1 MHSSSLL
8 AISAL
13 FISALAAPKAG
24 LPKRAS
30 KLQWVGVNEACAE
43 FAPDKRPGTYN
54 VDYRFPDP
62 ASIQNFTSQ
71 GFNIIRVP
79 TLMERMTPSGLSG
92 ALDSA
97 YLGHLTDTVN
107 TITSAGAYAIIDAHN
122 YGRFNDAIITST
134 SDFQSWWSNVASQF
148 KGNSKVIFDTNNE

>member
-1 MHSSSLL
+1 M
-8 AISAL
+8 
-13 FISALAAPKAG
+13 
-24 LPKRAS
+24 
-30 KLQWVGVNEACAE
+30 
-43 FAPDKRPGTYN
+43 

-62 ASIQNFTSQ
+62 ASIQKFTNQ

-92 ALDSA
+92 ELDSA

-107 TITSAGAYAIIDAHN
+107 TITNAGAYAIVDAHN

-134 SDFQSWWSNVASQF
+134 SDFQSWWSKVAGQF

>member
-1 MHSSSLL
+1 MHSSSLIAAAAL
-8 AISAL
+8 ITSAV
-13 FISALAAPKAG
+13 AAPKSG

-30 KLQWVGVNEACAE
+30 KLQWVGMNEACAE
-43 FAPDKRPGTYN
+43 FTPDKRPGTYN

-107 TITSAGAYAIIDAHN
+107 TITNAGAYAIIDAHN

-134 SDFQSWWSNVASQF
+134 SDFQSWWSKVAGQF
-148 KGNSKVIFDTNNE
+148 KSNSKVIFDTNNE